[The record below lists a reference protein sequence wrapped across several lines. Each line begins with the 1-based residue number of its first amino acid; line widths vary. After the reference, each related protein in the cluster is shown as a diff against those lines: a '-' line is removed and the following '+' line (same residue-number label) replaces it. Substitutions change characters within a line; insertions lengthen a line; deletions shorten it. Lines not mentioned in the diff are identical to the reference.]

1 MAIQARHFRQ
11 WSAFLLLLALG
22 GAAAWFL
29 MPREWSQM
37 QWEIPGTPS
46 EYPLSQLLRPW
57 LILLGCFLPA
67 LGMFLYNRS
76 SILDKY
82 VARTWFTAFIMCT
95 TILTLIY
102 IIGDFADNV
111 GDLMNLDAPLMGT
124 FRFYLSQL
132 PMILNLI
139 LPYTLLLGTL
149 WALTKLSSSSEITG
163 MLQSGRSLLR
173 INTPIIIGAV
183 FASIYFG
190 IFGFHWAPNSA
201 LYRKLMFSSLSQNKN
216 NHASQSTIY
225 KNDAESRIWY
235 LGNPPGI
242 DSPGNPFRQ
251 VRVEQFSAP
260 GKMKYELF
268 ADEATWDPASRTWT
282 FRQAIKR
289 NYSQEEPRQLHDV
302 PVFAGQEYQ
311 TLKEHYPE
319 TPWQLIS
326 PNVRVDTQGTPA
338 LQELIKSGTT
348 NARYLRSLQTEW
360 HVRIARIFSCIILTF
375 IAIPSAIT
383 FQRRSA
389 MSGIG
394 IALFLAAAML
404 FLYEFFPT
412 LASAGYLPTWLG
424 AWMPNIIYTIIAIRL
439 FQTKLAHRSFSEIL
453 RSLKKT
459 PVHDPS

>member
-1 MAIQARHFRQ
+1 METRVQQYRK
-11 WSAFLLLLALG
+11 WTTFLIILLIG
-22 GAAAWFL
+22 GTASWFL
-29 MPREWSQM
+29 MPREWAQM

-46 EYPLSQLLRPW
+46 EYPLAQLLRPW
-57 LILLGCFLPA
+57 LILIGCFLPA
-67 LGMFLYNRS
+67 LGILLYNRS
-76 SILDKY
+76 SILDRY

-95 TILTLIY
+95 GILSLIY

-111 GDLMNLDAPLMGT
+111 GDLMNLESPLVGT
-124 FRFYLSQL
+124 FRFYLSQM
-132 PMILNLI
+132 PMILNQI

-173 INTPIIIGAV
+173 INTPIIIGAI
-183 FASIYFG
+183 FTAIYFG
-190 IFGFHWAPNSA
+190 IFGFHWAPNSI
-201 LYRKLMFSSLSQNKN
+201 LYRKLIFSSLSQNKN
-216 NHASQSTIY
+216 NQTAQSTIY
-225 KNDAESRIWY
+225 KNDIDSRIWY
-235 LGNPPGI
+235 LGNPPSI
-242 DSPGNPFRQ
+242 DTPGEPFRQ

-268 ADEATWDPASRTWT
+268 AEEATWDSTSRTWT
-282 FRQAIKR
+282 FVHAIRR
-289 NYSQEEPRQLHDV
+289 NYPQTEPRQSHDI
-302 PVFAGQEYQ
+302 PMFDEQGYR
-311 TLKEHYPE
+311 TLKENFTE

-338 LQELIKSGTT
+338 LQEHIKNGSS
-348 NARYLRSLQTEW
+348 NIRYIRSLKTEW
-360 HVRIARIFSCIILTF
+360 HVRIARMFSCIILTF

-383 FQRRSA
+383 FQRRST

-439 FQTKLAHRSFSEIL
+439 FQTKLAHRSFTEIL
-453 RSLKKT
+453 KSLKKT
-459 PVHDPS
+459 PAHDQS

>member
-95 TILTLIY
+95 AILTLIY

-149 WALTKLSSSSEITG
+149 WALTKLPHPQKSPACCSPDGPCSESTPPSSSAPSLPPSTSASSGSTG
-163 MLQSGRSLLR
+163 RP
-173 INTPIIIGAV
+173 TP
-183 FASIYFG
+183 
-190 IFGFHWAPNSA
+190 PC
-201 LYRKLMFSSLSQNKN
+201 
-216 NHASQSTIY
+216 T
-225 KNDAESRIWY
+225 
-235 LGNPPGI
+235 GN
-242 DSPGNPFRQ
+242 
-251 VRVEQFSAP
+251 
-260 GKMKYELF
+260 
-268 ADEATWDPASRTWT
+268 
-282 FRQAIKR
+282 
-289 NYSQEEPRQLHDV
+289 
-302 PVFAGQEYQ
+302 
-311 TLKEHYPE
+311 
-319 TPWQLIS
+319 
-326 PNVRVDTQGTPA
+326 
-338 LQELIKSGTT
+338 
-348 NARYLRSLQTEW
+348 
-360 HVRIARIFSCIILTF
+360 
-375 IAIPSAIT
+375 
-383 FQRRSA
+383 
-389 MSGIG
+389 
-394 IALFLAAAML
+394 
-404 FLYEFFPT
+404 
-412 LASAGYLPTWLG
+412 
-424 AWMPNIIYTIIAIRL
+424 
-439 FQTKLAHRSFSEIL
+439 
-453 RSLKKT
+453 
-459 PVHDPS
+459 

>member
-37 QWEIPGTPS
+37 QWGNSRYAVRISPFPAPAALAHPSGLLSPRAGNVPVQPFEHPGQVCGAHLVHGLHHV
-46 EYPLSQLLRPW
+46 Y
-57 LILLGCFLPA
+57 G
-67 LGMFLYNRS
+67 
-76 SILDKY
+76 
-82 VARTWFTAFIMCT
+82 

-282 FRQAIKR
+282 FRRGHQKKLF
-289 NYSQEEPRQLHDV
+289 P
-302 PVFAGQEYQ
+302 G
-311 TLKEHYPE
+311 
-319 TPWQLIS
+319 
-326 PNVRVDTQGTPA
+326 GTPPA
-338 LQELIKSGTT
+338 
-348 NARYLRSLQTEW
+348 
-360 HVRIARIFSCIILTF
+360 
-375 IAIPSAIT
+375 P
-383 FQRRSA
+383 
-389 MSGIG
+389 
-394 IALFLAAAML
+394 
-404 FLYEFFPT
+404 
-412 LASAGYLPTWLG
+412 
-424 AWMPNIIYTIIAIRL
+424 
-439 FQTKLAHRSFSEIL
+439 
-453 RSLKKT
+453 
-459 PVHDPS
+459 

>member
-95 TILTLIY
+95 AILTLIY

-149 WALTKLSSSSEITG
+149 WALTKLSSSSEITVFLLLPG
-163 MLQSGRSLLR
+163 PLLLPGFLHFPVLPALPYFLASPGPPASHLFLFLPGIVPGNVPSDSLKNLMHRARLSGRGK
-173 INTPIIIGAV
+173 P
-183 FASIYFG
+183 
-190 IFGFHWAPNSA
+190 
-201 LYRKLMFSSLSQNKN
+201 QN
-216 NHASQSTIY
+216 
-225 KNDAESRIWY
+225 
-235 LGNPPGI
+235 
-242 DSPGNPFRQ
+242 
-251 VRVEQFSAP
+251 
-260 GKMKYELF
+260 
-268 ADEATWDPASRTWT
+268 
-282 FRQAIKR
+282 
-289 NYSQEEPRQLHDV
+289 
-302 PVFAGQEYQ
+302 
-311 TLKEHYPE
+311 
-319 TPWQLIS
+319 
-326 PNVRVDTQGTPA
+326 
-338 LQELIKSGTT
+338 
-348 NARYLRSLQTEW
+348 
-360 HVRIARIFSCIILTF
+360 
-375 IAIPSAIT
+375 
-383 FQRRSA
+383 
-389 MSGIG
+389 
-394 IALFLAAAML
+394 
-404 FLYEFFPT
+404 
-412 LASAGYLPTWLG
+412 
-424 AWMPNIIYTIIAIRL
+424 
-439 FQTKLAHRSFSEIL
+439 
-453 RSLKKT
+453 
-459 PVHDPS
+459 